1 MVKKNKTNLFNERV
15 TNSSIL
21 PSNKK
26 SMIQSN
32 MTSPITR
39 TNLRFGGAGA
49 SSLST
54 YTIFGFVTVIFGL
67 IALIFYLIGLNFKQ
81 TSSNNPSSVN
91 YPSSTIQSS
100 STAMLPSVMLAP
112 LSTRT
117 NPYGD
122 PLSPP
127 LKRDGMY
134 FPPDSSDMRGI
145 PIIPSLD
152 TGYGATRLN
161 SASTCNSN
169 TCSGAVVPVGVPIN
183 MQTRGYSP
191 EFSQIGILTHER
203 PKKDDI
209 SFRDNMILPLFG
221 RRVMNGR
228 DKYQYYTMASMGATK
243 LPIKVR
249 GRNCIN
255 EYGCDELMNNDNV
268 YVEGYNESFRAT
280 IYENSQFS
288 YIPYL

>member
-1 MVKKNKTNLFNERV
+1 MVKKNKTNNPRYSDMYV
-15 TNSSIL
+15 PPTI
-21 PSNKK
+21 KK
-26 SMIQSN
+26 SMIQPN
-32 MTSPITR
+32 VTS
-39 TNLRFGGAGA
+39 
-49 SSLST
+49 SSKT
-54 YTIFGFVTVIFGL
+54 TIFGFVVIILGL
-67 IALIFYLIGLNFKQ
+67 IALIFYLIGLNFNQ
-81 TSSNNPSSVN
+81 TSANNHP
-91 YPSSTIQSS
+91 PTTIQSS

-127 LKRDGMY
+127 LKKDGMY
-134 FPPDSSDMRGI
+134 FPPDSGDIRGI
-145 PIIPSLD
+145 PIINTTQG
-152 TGYGATRLN
+152 TG
-161 SASTCNSN
+161 ASTCNSN
-169 TCSGAVVPVGVPIN
+169 ACMGAVVPVGVPIN

-191 EFSQIGILTHER
+191 EFSQIGMLTHER
-203 PKKDDI
+203 PKKDDT

-243 LPIKVR
+243 LPIKIR

-255 EYGCDELMNNDNV
+255 EYGCDELMNNDVV
-268 YVEGYNESFRAT
+268 YVEGYNETFRAT
-280 IYENSQFS
+280 IYENAQFS